1 MIQSFKTLAQVL
13 RGPAWS
19 LALLLCWAACCLP
32 SAARAGDSEDLLGA
46 RGYWHDRT
54 GQATIAQAQAQTQTL
69 TPFEGIFSRGFSDG
83 AHWLKLTLA
92 ASTTPVALRLSP
104 SWVDEI
110 TVFDPAQAGKRLTAG
125 DHHPQGVTAI
135 HGLGY
140 HFILPAGSTPRDLWI
155 QLRSTNSHRLH
166 IQALPA
172 DQLPSADTLALVWTA
187 LYAAVLLLMLLA
199 LASVYWVQ
207 PEAVLGVYLV
217 RHLNYMFYGVGYLG
231 LTGLLVPQ
239 DLLPYGWLDKVFSL
253 SVVLTLPLGLW
264 FEVRL
269 LSTYQPHRLWLLA
282 LKALAW
288 GSLLMVV
295 LMLAGYARWALQITV
310 NTMMLAVLV
319 FFGAAWSCKPDPT
332 VERLMPKK
340 VLLGYYTLV
349 LGSLLIG
356 LLTVVGIKQPEAW
369 SNYLLVLHGLVTGL
383 FMTVILFVRG
393 QRQFRFSE
401 QMRWQLHKTQ
411 QEMALEQRRRDEQSQ
426 FLHMLMHEL
435 KTPLSIVSLA
445 LGTQNNR
452 EENLEHAS
460 RAVKAMKAIID
471 RCVQADQM
479 GQLSLTLETQPVDL
493 PSLIG
498 QIAQGNPSLHG
509 RMRLKLDPDC
519 QALRTDAQLL
529 QIVLTNLMDNAAHYS
544 DPHTPILVDAVAR
557 REQHTVG
564 VRLRIAN
571 TPGLAGWPD
580 AAQLF
585 GKYYRA
591 SGAQRESGSGLG
603 LYLSRQLAQSL
614 GGTLDY
620 RPDEHH
626 VAFELWIPLNTP

>member
-1 MIQSFKTLAQVL
+1 MTSCSHTFLQAL
-13 RGPAWS
+13 RVASGW
-19 LALLLCWAACCLP
+19 LGLLLVLAGCWLP
-32 SAARAGDSEDLLGA
+32 SAAPAGEPQDLLGA

-54 GQATIAQAQAQTQTL
+54 GQATLTQAQAQTL
-69 TPFEGIFSRGFSDG
+69 TPFEGIFSGGFSPG
-83 AHWLKLTLA
+83 VHWLKLNLA

-110 TVFDPAQAGKRLTAG
+110 TVYDSAQAGERLTAG
-125 DHHPQGVTAI
+125 DHHPSGVTAVQ
-135 HGLGY
+135 GLGY
-140 HFILPAGSTPRDLWI
+140 HFMLPASPAPRDLWI

-166 IQALPA
+166 MQALPA
-172 DQLPSADTLALVWTA
+172 DQLPSAETQAMVWTA

-199 LASVYWVQ
+199 LVSAYWVQ

-217 RHLNYMFYGVGYLG
+217 RHINYMFYGVSYLG
-231 LTGLLVPQ
+231 LTGLLLPEG
-239 DLLPYGWLDKVFSL
+239 LLPYGWLDQAFSL
-253 SVVLTLPLGLW
+253 TVVLTLPLGLW

-288 GSLLMVV
+288 GSLLMVA
-295 LMLAGYARWALQITV
+295 LLLAGHARWALQLTV

-319 FFGAAWSCKPDPT
+319 LFGAAWSCKPDPA

-356 LLTVVGIKQPEAW
+356 LLTVVGVKQPEAW

-411 QEMALEQRRRDEQSQ
+411 QAMALEQRRRDEQSQ

-445 LGTQNNR
+445 LGTQHNR

-460 RAVKAMKAIID
+460 RAVKDMKAIID

-479 GQLSLTLETQPVDL
+479 GQLTLTLEADPVDL
-493 PSLIG
+493 SALIG
-498 QIAQGNPSLHG
+498 QIAHGNPLLQG
-509 RMRLKLDPDC
+509 RMQLTVDAHC
-519 QALRTDAQLL
+519 QTLRADAQLL
-529 QIVLTNLMDNAAHYS
+529 QIVLTNLLDNAAHYS
-544 DPHTPILVDAVAR
+544 DPHTPILVDAVACR
-557 REQHTVG
+557 QQQRDG

-580 AAQLF
+580 AAKLF

-603 LYLSRQLAQSL
+603 LYLSRQLAHSL

-620 RPDEHH
+620 RPDDHH